1 MKPLPTID
9 AALIK
14 VTGVFSFDNKQKKAL
29 INAGY
34 MDIPLSEKV
43 PETHSDYQ
51 NEQDES
57 VLYYRDTY
65 YSEFSSLMF
74 TGKSEGKSM
83 HGLQRA
89 KEFSMVITLGSI
101 KNARHVEAICSRQE
115 LFLFDNGTGIFA
127 LSFKP
132 IQHTFEYLSDLIFGL
147 RSFDAKLMFSGHP
160 LVFHEF
166 ISKEVLCNIPLR
178 GANVQADDYSGSKF
192 KIYTVINT
200 VEPDDEK
207 LYSRDY
213 LVYEIGTGSRIGTV
227 EEQDYNA
234 PSLIYYEELMQNSIK
249 VFNNYTGLALLDSFT
264 IIGNKQVFQY
274 KENGFYSFNIY
285 NRVYFA
291 IYIYN
296 LFLRYNLFR
305 FNAVFSDNPVKI
317 RSNFEAFVNNY
328 NFSHISFNFLPN
340 IFYKKIHHALGIGT
354 EIEQFEKRLGKLA
367 ASIQEDQEK
376 RQAALLGLVSLLT
389 GLSSVNDILNILE
402 KVRVRVNWSSC
413 LFYSSLV
420 ILVLF
425 LSVPVLA
432 YLFPENTKKIKRK
445 LFKNPKN

>member
-14 VTGVFSFDNKQKKAL
+14 VTGVFSYNKSQKKAL
-29 INAGY
+29 MNAGY
-34 MDIPLSEKV
+34 MDIPFSEKV
-43 PETHSDYQ
+43 PQTHADYD
-51 NEQDES
+51 NEQKES
-57 VLYYRDTY
+57 SRYYRDTY

-74 TGKSEGKSM
+74 TGKPEGKRM

-89 KEFSMVITLGSI
+89 KEFSLVITVGSGE
-101 KNARHVEAICSRQE
+101 KTSQVDAICTRQE

-132 IQHTFEYLSDLIFGL
+132 IQHTFEYISDLIYGL
-147 RSFDAKLMFSGHP
+147 RSFGAKLTFSGNSHY
-160 LVFHEF
+160 FHEF

-192 KIYTVINT
+192 KVYTVINT
-200 VEPDDEK
+200 VEPDDEN

-213 LVYEIGTGSRIGTV
+213 LVYEIGTASKIGTM
-227 EEQDYNA
+227 EEQGYNA
-234 PSLIYYEELMQNSIK
+234 PSLNYYEELMQNSIK
-249 VFNNYTGLALLDSFT
+249 VFNNYTGLALLDTFT
-264 IIGNKQVFQY
+264 IIGSGVFKY
-274 KENGFYSFNIY
+274 KENDFFYYNTY

-291 IYIYN
+291 IYVYN

-305 FNAVFSDNPVKI
+305 FNAIFSENPVKA
-317 RSNFEAFVNNY
+317 RSDFEAFVNNY

-340 IFYKKIHHALGIGT
+340 IFYKKIHNALGIDT

-389 GLSSVNDILNILE
+389 GLSSVKGILDILE
-402 KVRVRVNWSSC
+402 KLRIRVNWTSG

-432 YLFPENTKKIKRK
+432 YLFPQNAKKIKRR
-445 LFKNPKN
+445 LFKNRKK